1 MMMDKVDIK
10 GKVTVRLIDKNTGKV
25 DYEKTLENV
34 IIQNGAYC
42 VMYGLTGIQ
51 SPSAITRAILFDSS
65 KNPVTPVNGT
75 WGTIQD
81 SGSALSCKITCTD
94 SSSASYTFRYLTL
107 DTSYPQQPVYSAG
120 YFANDRGSDIT
131 KASNQILTIE
141 WTISAGYNTP
151 P

>member
-1 MMMDKVDIK
+1 MMMDKINIK
-10 GKVTVRLIDKNTGKV
+10 GKVTVRLINRDTGKV

-34 IIQNGAYC
+34 IILNGARC

-51 SPSAITRAILFDSS
+51 TPNAINRVILFDSS
-65 KNPVTPVNGT
+65 KNPIGNIGGT
-75 WGTIQD
+75 WGEIQD

-94 SSSASYTFRYLTL
+94 SSNSSYTFRYLTL
-107 DTSYPQQPVYSAG
+107 DTSYPQQPVYIGG

>member
-1 MMMDKVDIK
+1 MMMDKINIK
-10 GKVTVRLIDKNTGKV
+10 GKVTVRLINRDTGKV

-51 SPSAITRAILFDSS
+51 SPNAITRAILFDSS
-65 KNPVTPVNGT
+65 KNPVTPVSGT

-107 DTSYPQQPVYSAG
+107 DRSYPETPVYSGG

-141 WTISAGYNTP
+141 WTISVGYNAP

>member
-1 MMMDKVDIK
+1 MIDKINMK
-10 GKVTVRLIDKNTGKV
+10 GKVTVRLINKNTGKV

-42 VMYGLTGIQ
+42 LMYGLTGIQ
-51 SPSAITRAILFDSS
+51 SPGAITRVILFDSS
-65 KNPVTPVNGT
+65 KNAITPISGI

-94 SSSASYTFRYLTL
+94 SSSSSYTFRYLTL
-107 DTSYPQQPVYSAG
+107 DKSYAQQPVYSGG
-120 YFANDRGSDIT
+120 YFANDRGSNIT
-131 KASNQILTIE
+131 KASNQTLTIE
-141 WTISAGYNTP
+141 WTISVSYSTP

>member
-1 MMMDKVDIK
+1 MDKINIK
-10 GKVTVRLIDKNTGKV
+10 GKVTVRLINRDTGKV
-25 DYEKTLENV
+25 DYENTLKNV

-42 VMYGLTGIQ
+42 IMYGLTGIQ

-65 KNPVTPVNGT
+65 KNPITPVSGT

-81 SGSALSCKITCTD
+81 SGSSLSCKITCTD
-94 SSSASYTFRYLTL
+94 SSNATYTFRYLTL
-107 DTSYPQQPVYSAG
+107 DRSYPETPVYSGG

-141 WTISAGYNTP
+141 WTISASYSAP